1 MLPRQGRLL
10 KGLSCYSEKNLKIVP
25 EYRANDSIVK
35 EFSCLVNIGEKRGP
49 MWEVY
54 LEKEEVLE

>member
-1 MLPRQGRLL
+1 
-10 KGLSCYSEKNLKIVP
+10 VP

-35 EFSCLVNIGEKRGP
+35 EFSCLVNIGEQRGP